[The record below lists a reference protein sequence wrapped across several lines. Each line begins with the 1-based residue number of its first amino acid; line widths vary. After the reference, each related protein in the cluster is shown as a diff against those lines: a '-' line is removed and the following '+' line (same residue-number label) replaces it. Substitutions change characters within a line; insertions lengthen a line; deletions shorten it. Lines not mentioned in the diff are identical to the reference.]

1 MAANEYVMVYVP
13 GVDEVALIAPVEA
26 LIDKPVVLLNVPPVV
41 NPLTVVG
48 FTLPALAHIGE
59 L

>member
-1 MAANEYVMVYVP
+1 MVYVP
-13 GVDEVALIAPVEA
+13 GVEAVALIAPVEA
-26 LIDKPVVLLNVPPVV
+26 FIDKPVVLLNVPPLV

-48 FTLPALAHIGE
+48 LTLPALAQIGE